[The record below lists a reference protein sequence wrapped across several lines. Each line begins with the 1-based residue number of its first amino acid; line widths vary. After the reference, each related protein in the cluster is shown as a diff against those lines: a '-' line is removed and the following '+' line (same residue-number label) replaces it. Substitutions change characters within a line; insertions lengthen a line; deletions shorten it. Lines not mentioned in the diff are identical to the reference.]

1 MKKVPKVLIVDDDKD
16 LIEITTLKL
25 KKYNFQVS
33 STQDPDAVLD
43 ILKKEDPDVILLD
56 VKMPTTSGFDVAHQI
71 EEHADKNHGKVI
83 FFTSLG
89 DENPDVMENN
99 RRFSRECGA
108 VDYLKKNIDLDK
120 LANIIEEIAEKR
132 DNA

>member
-1 MKKVPKVLIVDDDKD
+1 MKKVPKVLIVDDDKEIID
-16 LIEITTLKL
+16 ITTLKL

-56 VKMPTTSGFDVAHQI
+56 VKMPTASGFDVAHQI
-71 EEHADKNHGKVI
+71 EENADKDHGKVI

-89 DENPDVMENN
+89 DENPDVIENN

-108 VDYLKKNIDLDK
+108 ADYLKKGTDLDK
-120 LANIIEEIAEKR
+120 IANIIEEIAEKR
-132 DNA
+132 HNA